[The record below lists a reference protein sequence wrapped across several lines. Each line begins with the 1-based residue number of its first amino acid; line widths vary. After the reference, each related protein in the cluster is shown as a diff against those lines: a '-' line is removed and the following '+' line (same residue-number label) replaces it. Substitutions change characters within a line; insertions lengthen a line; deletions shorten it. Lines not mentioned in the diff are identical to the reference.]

1 MTPRRATFT
10 HRRGPR
16 SEAGVVLFVALIA
29 MVILSLAGVALVRSV
44 DSSTAVAGN
53 LAFRQ
58 ASIAP
63 VNQAIEEAAN
73 ALFKKPTPL
82 ITSTVGP
89 DLPNNYYSSL
99 QPGEKPNGVPAVLSG
114 NYATMKAAYTAAGLP
129 APTVDPVS
137 KLEIRKVIERICNA
151 DGAATIATC
160 DLLPPKV
167 SPAGTD
173 NEVKRIPLPPIPH
186 FRVTVRVD
194 LPGTNTTTYAQAFV
208 R

>member
-1 MTPRRATFT
+1 MTARRAKLTS
-10 HRRGPR
+10 RRGPR

-58 ASIAP
+58 ASVAP
-63 VNQAIEEAAN
+63 VNQAIEESVKM
-73 ALFKKPTPL
+73 LFKAAT
-82 ITSTVGP
+82 ITDTTGN
-89 DLPNNYYSSL
+89 DLSQNYYSSL
-99 QPGEKPNGVPAVLSG
+99 QAGEKPNGVPAMLAG

-137 KLEIRKVIERICNA
+137 KLEIRKVIERVCNA

-167 SPAGTD
+167 SPGGTD